1 MNNGTSKMLR
11 FIDLG
16 RQSYRPVWALQRRLQ
31 QQRIAGEIPDTL
43 LFVEHHPVYTIGKN
57 GTDLHVIASES
68 YLKQRGIEVVEVD
81 RGGDVTYHGPGQLVG
96 YPIFNLNQH
105 QKSVSGFMRQLEE
118 VFIQALSEKWG
129 IESQRKDGYTGA
141 WIGNEKIVAMGV
153 RISRWVTMHGFA
165 MNVKPELE
173 HFQGIIPCGIFEYG
187 VTSLEEQLNAD
198 VPMSQVKDV
207 ILDAFKTVFSFSD
220 VLVETNV
227 AEMLE
232 MVGDDSP
239 VV

>member
-1 MNNGTSKMLR
+1 MSNDASKVLR
-11 FIDLG
+11 FVDLG

-43 LFVEHHPVYTIGKN
+43 LFVEHNPVYTIGKN

-68 YLKQRGIEVVEVD
+68 YLKQRGIEVVAVD

-105 QKSVSGFMRQLEE
+105 HKSVSGYMRQLED
-118 VFIQALSEKWG
+118 VFIQALSRKWG

-187 VTSLEEQLNAD
+187 VTSLQEQLNAD
-198 VPMSQVKDV
+198 IPMSQVKDV
-207 ILDAFKTVFSFSD
+207 ILDAFKTVFSFSE
-220 VLVETNV
+220 VQVETSI

-232 MVGDDSP
+232 MAGDDSP
-239 VV
+239 VA